1 MRVAIQFTPLKKEA
15 GIMFES
21 LGDRLQSTFKKL
33 KGQGKLTESNVSDTL
48 REVRRAFLEA
58 DVNYKVTREFI
69 EQIKT
74 RTLGQE
80 VLGSLTPELQI
91 ARIIGEELTQLMGN
105 KAEKIRIAPS
115 GPTVVMLVGLQGA
128 GKTTVAAKLALK
140 FRKDGRKPLLVAADV
155 YRPAAIKQLQ
165 ILGEQTETPV
175 FSMGTDTSPVKIAE
189 ASVKEALAHGHN
201 CVIIDTA
208 GRLHIDGTLMGELR
222 QIKERV
228 ELTEIL
234 LIVDAMT
241 GQDAVNVAENFNN
254 DLEIDGVI
262 LTKMDGDARG
272 GAALSIRHV
281 TQKPIKFI
289 GVGEKIEAAALEEF
303 HPERM
308 SSRILGQGDFQTLL
322 ERAEDVFSEDQ
333 AKELERKLTE
343 QKGLDF
349 DDFLTQLE
357 QLKNMGPL
365 DQLMD
370 LMPFKNQ
377 LPVQN
382 LTPDESH
389 LQTAKAIIHSMTLEE
404 RKNPRLLDRSR
415 KLRISKGSG
424 TTVNQINMLVS
435 QLQMMNRMLNQQAA
449 MAMPQMGQKMGA
461 LPRPKRKARK
471 PRKRKRRR

>member
-1 MRVAIQFTPLKKEA
+1 
-15 GIMFES
+15 MFES
-21 LGDRLQSTFKKL
+21 LGDRLQNTLKRI
-33 KGQGKLTESNVSDTL
+33 KGQGKLTENNISETL

-69 EQIKT
+69 ERIKV
-74 RTLGQE
+74 RALGQE

-91 ARIIGEELTQLMGN
+91 ARIIGEELTQLMGE
-105 KAEKIRIAPS
+105 KAEKIQIAS
-115 GPTVVMLVGLQGA
+115 GGPTIVMLAGLQGA
-128 GKTTVAAKLALK
+128 GKTTVAAKLALR
-140 FRKDGRKPLLVAADV
+140 FRKEGRKPLLVAADV

-165 ILGEQTETPV
+165 VLGEQTETPV
-175 FSMGTDTSPVKIAE
+175 FSMGTEASPVDIAE
-189 ASVKEALAHGHN
+189 SSVKEALAHGHN

-208 GRLHIDGTLMGELR
+208 GRLHIDGTLMDELR

-228 ELTEIL
+228 EPTEIL

-322 ERAEDVFSEDQ
+322 EKAEEVFSEDQ

-404 RKNPRLLDRSR
+404 RKNPRMLDRSR

-449 MAMPQMGQKMGA
+449 MAMPQMGRKIGA
-461 LPRPKRKARK
+461 LPGSKRRTSRK
-471 PRKRKRRR
+471 PRKRKRRKSR

>member
-1 MRVAIQFTPLKKEA
+1 
-15 GIMFES
+15 MFES
-21 LGDRLQSTFKKL
+21 LSDRLQSTFKKL
-33 KGQGKLTESNVSDTL
+33 KGQGKLTENNISETL

-69 EQIKT
+69 EQIKV
-74 RTLGQE
+74 RALGQE

-91 ARIIGEELTQLMGN
+91 ARIIGEELTQLMGDT
-105 KAEKIRIAPS
+105 AEKIQIAPG

-128 GKTTVAAKLALK
+128 GKTTVAAKLALRFHK
-140 FRKDGRKPLLVAADV
+140 EGRKPLLVAADV

-165 ILGEQTETPV
+165 VLGEQTETPV
-175 FSMGTDTSPVKIAE
+175 FSMGTEVSPVKIAE

-208 GRLHIDGTLMGELR
+208 GRLHVDDELMGELR
-222 QIKERV
+222 QIKDSV
-228 ELTEIL
+228 NPSEIL

-254 DLEIDGVI
+254 DLDIDGVI

-272 GAALSIRHV
+272 GAALSIRHI
-281 TQKPIKFI
+281 TEKPIKFI
-289 GVGEKIEAAALEEF
+289 GVGEKIEAASLEEF

-322 ERAEDVFSEDQ
+322 EKAEDLFSEDQ
-333 AKELERKLTE
+333 AKELERKITE
-343 QKGLDF
+343 NKGLDF
-349 DDFLTQLE
+349 NDFLTQLE

-365 DQLMD
+365 DQLVD

-377 LPVQN
+377 LPVKN

-389 LQTAKAIIHSMTLEE
+389 LQTAKAIIQSMTLEE

-424 TTVNQINMLVS
+424 TTVNQINMLDS
-435 QLQMMNRMLNQQAA
+435 QLKMMNRMLNQQTA
-449 MAMPQMGQKMGA
+449 MGMPQMGQKIGG
-461 LPRPKRKARK
+461 LPRPKRKASRK
-471 PRKRKRRR
+471 PRKRRRRK

>member
-1 MRVAIQFTPLKKEA
+1 
-15 GIMFES
+15 MFES
-21 LGDRLQSTFKKL
+21 LSDRLQGTFKKL
-33 KGQGKLTESNVSDTL
+33 KGQGKLTENNISDTL

-69 EQIKT
+69 EQIKV
-74 RTLGQE
+74 RALGQE

-91 ARIIGEELTQLMGN
+91 ARIIGEELTQLMGD
-105 KAEKIRIAPS
+105 KAEKIQIAPS
-115 GPTVVMLVGLQGA
+115 GPTVVMLTGLQGA
-128 GKTTVAAKLALK
+128 GKTTVAAKLALRFHK
-140 FRKDGRKPLLVAADV
+140 EGRKPLLVAADV

-165 ILGEQTETPV
+165 VLGEQTGTPV
-175 FSMGTDTSPVKIAE
+175 FSMGTEVSPVDIAE
-189 ASVKEALAHGHN
+189 AAVEEASAHGHN

-208 GRLHIDGTLMGELR
+208 GRLHVDDELMGELR
-222 QIKERV
+222 QIKARV
-228 ELTEIL
+228 NPSEIL

-241 GQDAVNVAENFNN
+241 GQDAINVAENFNN
-254 DLEIDGVI
+254 DLDIDGVI

-272 GAALSIRHV
+272 GAALSIRHI

-289 GVGEKIEAAALEEF
+289 GVGEKIEASSLEEF

-343 QKGLDF
+343 NKGLDF
-349 DDFLTQLE
+349 NDFLTQLE

-377 LPVQN
+377 LPVKN

-389 LQTAKAIIHSMTLEE
+389 LQTAKAIIQSMTLEE
-404 RKNPRLLDRSR
+404 RQNPRLLDRSR

-435 QLQMMNRMLNQQAA
+435 QLQMMNRMLSQQTA

-461 LPRPKRKARK
+461 LPRLKQKASRK
-471 PRKRKRRR
+471 PRKRRRRK

>member
-1 MRVAIQFTPLKKEA
+1 
-15 GIMFES
+15 MFES
-21 LGDRLQSTFKKL
+21 LGNRLQGTLKKIR
-33 KGQGKLTESNVSDTL
+33 GQGKLTESNISDTL

-69 EQIKT
+69 EQIKA

-80 VLGSLTPELQI
+80 VRGSLTPELQI
-91 ARIIGEELTQLMGN
+91 ARIIGEELTQLMGS
-105 KAEKIRIAPS
+105 KAEKINIAPS
-115 GPTVVMLVGLQGA
+115 GPTIVMLVGLQGA
-128 GKTTVAAKLALK
+128 GKTTVAAKLALR
-140 FRKDGRKPLLVAADV
+140 FRRDGRKPLLVAADV

-175 FSMGTDTSPVKIAE
+175 FSMGTEPSPVEIAE
-189 ASVKEALAHGHN
+189 ASVKAALAHGHN

-208 GRLHIDGTLMGELR
+208 GRLHVNDALMSELR

-228 ELTEIL
+228 NPSEVL

-254 DLEIDGVI
+254 DLDIDGVI

-272 GAALSIRHV
+272 GAALSIRHI
-281 TQKPIKFI
+281 THKPIKFV

-308 SSRILGQGDFQTLL
+308 ASRILGQGDFQTLL
-322 ERAEDVFSEDQ
+322 EKAEEVFSEDQ
-333 AKELERKLTE
+333 AKELERKLTAN
-343 QKGLDF
+343 KGLDF
-349 DDFLTQLE
+349 TDFLTQLE

-377 LPVQN
+377 LPVKN

-389 LQTAKAIIHSMTLEE
+389 LQTAKAIIQSMTGEE
-404 RKNPRLLDRSR
+404 RRNPRLLDRSR
-415 KLRISKGSG
+415 KLRVSKGSG
-424 TTVNQINMLVS
+424 TTVNQVNMLIS

-449 MAMPQMGQKMGA
+449 MAMPQMGAGLGAKMGRKMGA
-461 LPRPKRKARK
+461 LPGQKRKARK
-471 PRKRKRRR
+471 PRKRRRRR

>member
-1 MRVAIQFTPLKKEA
+1 
-15 GIMFES
+15 MFES
-21 LGDRLQSTFKKL
+21 LGSRLQGTLKKIR
-33 KGQGKLTESNVSDTL
+33 GQGKLTESNISDTL

-69 EQIKT
+69 EQIKA

-91 ARIIGEELTQLMGN
+91 AQIIGEELTQLMGN

-165 ILGEQTETPV
+165 VLGEQTETPV

-208 GRLHIDGTLMGELR
+208 GRLHVNDELMEELR
-222 QIKERV
+222 QIKEHANPSEV
-228 ELTEIL
+228 L

-254 DLEIDGVI
+254 DLDIDGVI

-272 GAALSIRHV
+272 GAALSIRHI
-281 TQKPIKFI
+281 THKPIKFI
-289 GVGEKIEAAALEEF
+289 GVGEKIEASTLEEF

-308 SSRILGQGDFQTLL
+308 ASRILGQGDFQTLL
-322 ERAEDVFSEDQ
+322 EKAEDVFSEDQ
-333 AKELERKLTE
+333 ARELERKLIE
-343 QKGLDF
+343 SKGLDF
-349 DDFLTQLE
+349 TDFLTQLE

-365 DQLMD
+365 DQLLD

-389 LQTAKAIIHSMTLEE
+389 LQAAKAIIHSMTPEE

-424 TTVNQINMLVS
+424 TTVNQVNMLIS

-449 MAMPQMGQKMGA
+449 MAMPQMGTGLNTKMGRKIGA
-461 LPRPKRKARK
+461 LPGQKRKVARK
-471 PRKRKRRR
+471 PRKRRRRK

>member
-1 MRVAIQFTPLKKEA
+1 
-15 GIMFES
+15 MFES
-21 LGDRLQSTFKKL
+21 LSDRLQSTFKKL
-33 KGQGKLTESNVSDTL
+33 KGQGKLTENNISDTL

-69 EQIKT
+69 EQIKV
-74 RTLGQE
+74 RALGQE

-91 ARIIGEELTQLMGN
+91 ARIIGEELTQLMGDT
-105 KAEKIRIAPS
+105 AEKIQIAPS

-128 GKTTVAAKLALK
+128 GKTTVAAKLALRFHK
-140 FRKDGRKPLLVAADV
+140 EGRKPLLVAADV

-165 ILGEQTETPV
+165 VLGEQTETSV
-175 FSMGTDTSPVKIAE
+175 FSMGTEVSPVEIAA
-189 ASVKEALAHGHN
+189 ASVKAALANGHN

-208 GRLHIDGTLMGELR
+208 GRLHVDDELMGELR
-222 QIKERV
+222 QIKESV
-228 ELTEIL
+228 NPSEIL

-254 DLEIDGVI
+254 DLDIDGVI

-272 GAALSIRHV
+272 GAALSIRHI

-289 GVGEKIEAAALEEF
+289 GVGEKIEAASLEEF

-308 SSRILGQGDFQTLL
+308 ASRILGQGDFQTLL
-322 ERAEDVFSEDQ
+322 EKAEDLFSEDQ

-343 QKGLDF
+343 NKGLDF
-349 DDFLTQLE
+349 NDFLTQLE

-389 LQTAKAIIHSMTLEE
+389 LQTAKAIIQSMTLEE

-435 QLQMMNRMLNQQAA
+435 QLQMMNRMLNQQTA
-449 MAMPQMGQKMGA
+449 MAMPQMGQKIGA
-461 LPRPKRKARK
+461 LPRPKRKASRK
-471 PRKRKRRR
+471 PRKRRRRK

>member
-1 MRVAIQFTPLKKEA
+1 
-15 GIMFES
+15 MFES
-21 LGDRLQSTFKKL
+21 LGDRLQSTLKKI
-33 KGQGKLTESNVSDTL
+33 KGQGKLTESNISDTL

-69 EQIKT
+69 DRIKE
-74 RTLGQE
+74 RALGQE

-91 ARIIGEELTQLMGN
+91 AQIIGEELTQLMGS
-105 KAEKIRIAPS
+105 KAEKINIAPN
-115 GPTVVMLVGLQGA
+115 GPTVVMLAGLQGA
-128 GKTTVAAKLALK
+128 GKTTVAAKLALR
-140 FRKDGRKPLLVAADV
+140 FRKEGRKPLLVAADV

-165 ILGEQTETPV
+165 VLGEQTETPV
-175 FSMGTDTSPVKIAE
+175 FSMGTDVSPVDIAA
-189 ASVKEALAHGHN
+189 ASVDEALAHGHN

-208 GRLHIDGTLMGELR
+208 GRLHIDDTLMGELR

-228 ELTEIL
+228 EPSEIL

-241 GQDAVNVAENFNN
+241 GQDAVNVAENFNS

-272 GAALSIRHV
+272 GAALSIRHI

-308 SSRILGQGDFQTLL
+308 SSRILGEGDFQTLL
-322 ERAEDVFSEDQ
+322 EKAEEVFSEDQ

-377 LPVQN
+377 LPVKN

-461 LPRPKRKARK
+461 LPRPKRKTARK
-471 PRKRKRRR
+471 PRNRKRKRRR

>member
-1 MRVAIQFTPLKKEA
+1 
-15 GIMFES
+15 MFES
-21 LGDRLQSTFKKL
+21 LGDRLQSTLKKI
-33 KGQGKLTESNVSDTL
+33 KGQGKLTESNISDTL

-58 DVNYKVTREFI
+58 DVNYKVTREFMDR
-69 EQIKT
+69 IKE
-74 RTLGQE
+74 RALGQE

-105 KAEKIRIAPS
+105 KAEKINIAPS
-115 GPTVVMLVGLQGA
+115 GPTVVMLAGLQGA
-128 GKTTVAAKLALK
+128 GKTTVAAKLALR
-140 FRKDGRKPLLVAADV
+140 FRKEGRKPLLVAADV

-165 ILGEQTETPV
+165 VLGEQTETPV
-175 FSMGTDTSPVKIAE
+175 FSMGTDVSPVDIAA
-189 ASVKEALAHGHN
+189 ASVDEALAHGHN

-208 GRLHIDGTLMGELR
+208 GRLHIDDTLMGELR

-228 ELTEIL
+228 EPTEIL

-241 GQDAVNVAENFNN
+241 GQDAVNVAENFNS

-272 GAALSIRHV
+272 GAALSIRHI

-308 SSRILGQGDFQTLL
+308 SSRILGEGDFQTLL
-322 ERAEDVFSEDQ
+322 EKAEEVFSEDQ

-377 LPVQN
+377 LPVKN

-389 LQTAKAIIHSMTLEE
+389 LQTAKAIIQSMTLEE

-461 LPRPKRKARK
+461 LPRPKRKAARK
-471 PRKRKRRR
+471 PRRRKRRR

>member
-1 MRVAIQFTPLKKEA
+1 
-15 GIMFES
+15 MFES
-21 LGDRLQSTFKKL
+21 LGDRLQNTLKKIR
-33 KGQGKLTESNVSDTL
+33 GQGKLTESNISDTL

-58 DVNYKVTREFI
+58 DVNYKVTRAFI
-69 EQIKT
+69 DRIKV
-74 RTLGQE
+74 RALGQE

-91 ARIIGEELTQLMGN
+91 ARIIGEELTELMGN
-105 KAEKIRIAPS
+105 KAEKIQIAPS

-128 GKTTVAAKLALK
+128 GKTTVAAKLALR
-140 FRKDGRKPLLVAADV
+140 FRKEGRKPLLVAADV

-175 FSMGTDTSPVKIAE
+175 FSMGTEVSPVKIAE
-189 ASVKEALAHGHN
+189 AALTEALAHGHN

-208 GRLHIDGTLMGELR
+208 GRLHVDDELMGELR
-222 QIKERV
+222 QMRAQV
-228 ELTEIL
+228 NPSEIL

-241 GQDAVNVAENFNN
+241 GQDAVNVAEHFNN
-254 DLEIDGVI
+254 DLDIDGVI

-272 GAALSIRHV
+272 GAALSIRHI
-281 TQKPIKFI
+281 TEKPIKFI
-289 GVGEKIEAAALEEF
+289 GVGEKIEAASLEEF

-322 ERAEDVFSEDQ
+322 EKAEDVFTEDQ
-333 AKELERKLTE
+333 AKELERKLIE
-343 QKGLDF
+343 NKGLDF
-349 DDFLTQLE
+349 NDFLTQLE

-377 LPVQN
+377 LPVKN

-389 LQTAKAIIHSMTLEE
+389 LQTAKAIIQSMTVEE

-435 QLQMMNRMLNQQAA
+435 QLQMMNRMLNQQTA
-449 MAMPQMGQKMGA
+449 MAMPQMGASLNKKAGQKISG
-461 LPRPKRKARK
+461 LPRPKRKASRK
-471 PRKRKRRR
+471 SRKRKRRK

>member
-1 MRVAIQFTPLKKEA
+1 
-15 GIMFES
+15 MFES
-21 LGDRLQSTFKKL
+21 LGDRLQSTLKKI
-33 KGQGKLTESNVSDTL
+33 KGQGKLTESNISDTL

-69 EQIKT
+69 DRIKE
-74 RTLGQE
+74 RALGQE

-91 ARIIGEELTQLMGN
+91 ARIIGEELTQLMGS
-105 KAEKIRIAPS
+105 KAEKINIAPN
-115 GPTVVMLVGLQGA
+115 GPTVVMLAGLQGA
-128 GKTTVAAKLALK
+128 GKTTVAAKLALR
-140 FRKDGRKPLLVAADV
+140 FRKEGRKPLLVAADV

-165 ILGEQTETPV
+165 VLGEQTETPV
-175 FSMGTDTSPVKIAE
+175 FSMGTDVSPVDIAA
-189 ASVKEALAHGHN
+189 ASVDEALAHGHN

-208 GRLHIDGTLMGELR
+208 GRLHIDDTLMGELR

-228 ELTEIL
+228 ELSEIL

-241 GQDAVNVAENFNN
+241 GQDAVNVAENFNS

-272 GAALSIRHV
+272 GAALSIRHI

-322 ERAEDVFSEDQ
+322 EKAEDVFSEDQ

-377 LPVQN
+377 LPVKN

-461 LPRPKRKARK
+461 LPRPKRKTARK
-471 PRKRKRRR
+471 PRNRKRKRRR

>member
-1 MRVAIQFTPLKKEA
+1 
-15 GIMFES
+15 MFES
-21 LGDRLQSTFKKL
+21 LGDRLQNTFKKL
-33 KGQGKLTESNVSDTL
+33 KGQGKLTESNISDTL

-69 EQIKT
+69 ERIKE
-74 RTLGQE
+74 RSLGQE

-91 ARIIGEELTQLMGN
+91 ARIIGEELTQLMGS
-105 KAEKIRIAPS
+105 KAEKINIAPN
-115 GPTVVMLVGLQGA
+115 GPTVVMLAGLQGA

-140 FRKDGRKPLLVAADV
+140 FRKEGRKPLLVAADV

-165 ILGEQTETPV
+165 VLGEQTETPV
-175 FSMGTDTSPVKIAE
+175 FSMGTEASPVDIAE

-208 GRLHIDGTLMGELR
+208 GRLHIDDTLMGELR

-228 ELTEIL
+228 EPTEIL

-272 GAALSIRHV
+272 GAALSIRHI

-322 ERAEDVFSEDQ
+322 EKAEGVFSEDQ

-461 LPRPKRKARK
+461 LPRPKRKAARK